1 LLGAR
6 ACERVVWN
14 VVKGRDC
21 TVDVTVTVVG
31 IVVVLGDAV
40 PARRQEHAL
49 VMTAVPQAEAY
60 VGITKGADAVR
71 L

>member
-1 LLGAR
+1 MVK
-6 ACERVVWN
+6 ER
-14 VVKGRDC
+14 DS

-31 IVVVLGDAV
+31 IVVVLGGAV
-40 PARRQEHAL
+40 PVRRQEQAL
-49 VMTAVPQAEAY
+49 VMAAVPQAEAY